1 MHTPST
7 MPLYGSEPDEPGLY
21 LGLFHGRNDPDDQ
34 MIEWGFNGPLIGPLS
49 FVRTTYTNVIKLG
62 FHNAAAEKRYF
73 PTQDMPHVDDQ
84 RRHGVLPRLL
94 LRRLDGVLRHRL
106 RHPRTRRHLQAVAPP
121 RAHAVCAPAHI
132 APRSIQGILPTN
144 KKAAM
149 PATSKAASPAP
160 TNWTRRQTL
169 AALHIYFQ
177 LPFGQLHRG
186 QPKIKQIAQWIGR
199 TPSSVALKL
208 VNLASLDPQIVASGR
223 KGMANASTQ
232 DKAIWQEP
240 QGNWDAVALEAAAEY
255 ETLATSHGL
264 PANVDVI
271 DELHDTLDIPEG
283 KTRTATV
290 EVRVNQARFR
300 KAILASYNA
309 TCCISGLQH
318 EKLLIAS
325 HIVP

>member
-1 MHTPST
+1 MPTTPKAPST
-7 MPLYGSEPDEPGLY
+7 
-21 LGLFHGRNDPDDQ
+21 
-34 MIEWGFNGPLIGPLS
+34 
-49 FVRTTYTNVIKLG
+49 
-62 FHNAAAEKRYF
+62 
-73 PTQDMPHVDDQ
+73 
-84 RRHGVLPRLL
+84 
-94 LRRLDGVLRHRL
+94 
-106 RHPRTRRHLQAVAPP
+106 
-121 RAHAVCAPAHI
+121 
-132 APRSIQGILPTN
+132 
-144 KKAAM
+144 
-149 PATSKAASPAP
+149 ASP
-160 TNWTRRQTL
+160 NWTRRQTL

-232 DKAIWQEP
+232 DKAIWQEL

-271 DELHDTLDIPEG
+271 DEPPETLDITEG
-283 KTRTATV
+283 KTRMATV

-318 EKLLIAS
+318 EKLLVAS
-325 HIVP
+325 HIVPWSEDKQNRLNPHNGLCLSALHDRAYDQGLITVMPDYTVRVSKTLLVHTKDSFLKESLLRFDKQLIQLPEKFKPAQTFLATHAQRFGFTY

>member
-1 MHTPST
+1 
-7 MPLYGSEPDEPGLY
+7 
-21 LGLFHGRNDPDDQ
+21 
-34 MIEWGFNGPLIGPLS
+34 
-49 FVRTTYTNVIKLG
+49 
-62 FHNAAAEKRYF
+62 
-73 PTQDMPHVDDQ
+73 
-84 RRHGVLPRLL
+84 
-94 LRRLDGVLRHRL
+94 
-106 RHPRTRRHLQAVAPP
+106 
-121 RAHAVCAPAHI
+121 
-132 APRSIQGILPTN
+132 
-144 KKAAM
+144 M
-149 PATSKAASPAP
+149 PATSKAASPTP
-160 TNWTRRQTL
+160 PSNPPNWTRRQTL

-232 DKAIWQEP
+232 DKAIWQEL

-255 ETLATSHGL
+255 ETLATSYGL

-271 DELHDTLDIPEG
+271 DELTDTLDIPEG

-318 EKLLIAS
+318 EKLVIAS
-325 HIVP
+325 HIVPWSEDKQNRLNPQNGLCLSALHDRAYDQGLITVMPDYTVRVSQALKKNADHPFTNAALLDFDKLPIHMPERFRPDPRFLKSHAERFGFL